1 MLVSCSR
8 ALGPRRGIRVGRN
21 LKVLPSSFCL
31 CDQPGRISERRKALS
46 CPVLVLGGCM
56 CYSMIEV

>member
-8 ALGPRRGIRVGRN
+8 ALGPRRGICAGRN

-31 CDQPGRISERRKALS
+31 CDQPGHIGDRRKALL
-46 CPVLVLGGCM
+46 CPGLVLGGCM
-56 CYSMIEV
+56 CYSMVEV